1 MQEYIVTITSEH
13 AIFANKQETQA
24 ICENFLKASNIDFVN
39 YARIYPNDTLTL
51 VTTFPDT
58 YPQAIKDKT
67 INTSKNLNAIIE
79 KNKGISSIKNAALYM
94 ARWDNQAKKCLKEK
108 YDFGDIVVITF
119 KKKQYFECFCFG
131 EFKAKSHTKNVANF
145 CFNHLDTII
154 KFRHYFVSK
163 ANKLI
168 DTASSN
174 KIILNHGV
182 ANLDRGDNL
191 TEFNQ
196 KQFQSTIQPKYYTLY
211 HNNEDIHV
219 SNREFECLK
228 YLAHGRTKK
237 ETAKFL
243 DISPRTV
250 ENYEQRLQRKL
261 KVNSSSKLI
270 DVYLSSDLSV
280 L

>member
-1 MQEYIVTITSEH
+1 MTT
-13 AIFANKQETQA
+13 
-24 ICENFLKASNIDFVN
+24 
-39 YARIYPNDTLTL
+39 YPD
-51 VTTFPDT
+51 V
-58 YPQAIKDKT
+58 YPQAFKDNT
-67 INTSKNLNAIIE
+67 ITTNKKLNTIIE
-79 KNKGISSIKNAALYM
+79 KNKSISGIKNAALYM
-94 ARWDNQAKKCLKEK
+94 AKWDNQASQSLKEN
-108 YDFGDIVVITF
+108 YNLGDIVVMTF

-131 EFKAKSHTKNVANF
+131 EFKATNHSKNVANF
-145 CFNHLDTII
+145 CFNHLDAII
-154 KFRHYFVSK
+154 KFRHYFISK
-163 ANKLI
+163 ENKLI
-168 DTASSN
+168 DVANNN
-174 KIILNHGV
+174 KITLSN
-182 ANLDRGDNL
+182 ASNSPNKMDNL

-196 KQFQSTIQPKYYTLY
+196 KQFQTTIQPKYYTLY

-270 DVYLSSDLSV
+270 DVYLASDLSV